1 MISDKASVVKKLCG
15 EIALITRNE
24 PENIKPE
31 ESLHNNGIDSMS
43 LLEILLFIK
52 NEWGIDYLDTGL
64 PMEAQHSIEAL
75 AEHICNSRESK

>member
-1 MISDKASVVKKLCG
+1 MCG

-24 PENIKPE
+24 PDNIKPE

-43 LLEILLFIK
+43 FLEILLFIK

-64 PMEAQHSIEAL
+64 PMDAQRSIEAL
-75 AEHICNSRESK
+75 AEHICNNRDSK